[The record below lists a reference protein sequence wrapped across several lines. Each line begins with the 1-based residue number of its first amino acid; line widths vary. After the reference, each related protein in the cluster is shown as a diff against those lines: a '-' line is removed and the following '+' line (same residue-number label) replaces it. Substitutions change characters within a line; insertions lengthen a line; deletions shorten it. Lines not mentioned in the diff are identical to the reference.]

1 MSITN
6 KLANLDVC
14 QIICFLILSIIEN
27 ILNVNYKIESFLNNI
42 KRGDFLTLYDRI
54 KKLADEKNMSIAYIE
69 ESVHIS
75 NGSIAKWKQNVPKV
89 DNLYKVAKFL
99 GCSVEFLMTD
109 EHAVTTGNDFE
120 SEFVIKESIVDYKS
134 FLSENE
140 VEILDILKKF
150 TDNRNQIK
158 FIARVEAL
166 AEEML
171 ANLEANKK

>member
-1 MSITN
+1 M
-6 KLANLDVC
+6 
-14 QIICFLILSIIEN
+14 
-27 ILNVNYKIESFLNNI
+27 
-42 KRGDFLTLYDRI
+42 TLYDRI
-54 KKLADEKNMSIAYIE
+54 KKLADDKNMTIAYIE

-75 NGSIAKWKQNVPKV
+75 NGSIAKWKQNIPKA

-99 GCSVEFLMTD
+99 GCSVESLMIDEDADIISSDFLS
-109 EHAVTTGNDFE
+109 N
-120 SEFVIKESIVDYKS
+120 FVIKENIVDYKS

-140 VEILDILKKF
+140 VEIIDILKKF

-171 ANLEANKK
+171 ANLEESKKIK